1 MMSAAAFRQVSN
13 SGKDWHVEDVHPR
26 GILRPG
32 VVETHDPPGE
42 GVRALGRRT
51 PQDMQEARHSEPAAR
66 MVGEE
71 GRRQGSQANPAPE
84 RQGWHIRQDHD
95 RCRRTAAGA
104 RADRDRP
111 RECPPARVVH
121 RWRGGLAGK
130 PDRRSDDR
138 PAPQGE
144 AFRDQWT
151 CYRGRL
157 ERRQGERLELAL
169 GRIAAAAEALG
180 IKLARGEKS
189 ASFQCDGETIAF
201 SISEGVRREKHV
213 PTEKELAEQE
223 AARKR
228 RARRW
233 NSPGSWDDDDFAFSS
248 LRGPEWDYHPTGQL
262 AFELE
267 QSYLLG
273 GSPRRSF
280 RDAKVQRIE
289 TMASDIA
296 VGIAVLAAAKKDDR
310 LKREE
315 QARRDAEA
323 RRLRE
328 LALRRDHIAE
338 RRGKA
343 LDEVLEEMASLDRLR
358 RLVANLR
365 AENLAERAG
374 RVAEF
379 LVMAERR
386 LASREAALS
395 ADGLEQRFEKNKLFG
410 DDDDHAFRP
419 PYGYY

>member
-1 MMSAAAFRQVSN
+1 MSRTFTRAEFYDLVWSKPMTRLAKEFALSDVALHKICKKHDIPNPPLGWWAKKAA
-13 SGKDWHVEDVHPR
+13 GKAVKQTPLPNAKA
-26 GILRPG
+26 GISDRITIAAGELRP
-32 VVETHDPPGE
+32 EPELIATARENARLLASSIDGE
-42 GVRALGRRT
+42 AVL
-51 PQDMQEARHSEPAAR
+51 P
-66 MVGEE
+66 
-71 GRRQGSQANPAPE
+71 ANPIVDRTIAQLRKAKPSAINGLVTVEGLNVVKASVAPAS
-84 RQGWHIRQDHD
+84 ID
-95 RCRRTAAGA
+95 
-104 RADRDRP
+104 
-111 RECPPARVVH
+111 
-121 RWRGGLAGK
+121 
-130 PDRRSDDR
+130 
-138 PAPQGE
+138 
-144 AFRDQWT
+144 
-151 CYRGRL
+151 
-157 ERRQGERLELAL
+157 RLELAL